1 MNNKMGYVVIKE
13 FLGLKS
19 KICCI
24 LVGGSNE
31 FKKAKNANKNTVA
44 KMSRNEYEDVLFIKQ
59 CLRY

>member
-19 KICCI
+19 KICYI